1 MRLRRR
7 EAGWVAMGSLMGIFL
22 LHCGNERLIAR
33 NDLDPVGN
41 PEPDGRPRITVF
53 EPMEIPDA
61 GVSQPGDGGVTGG
74 DAGTVVPI
82 PPVTAGDWIHY
93 GTQHNLPI
101 NVRDVS
107 ADESGNIWVAGY
119 DALYLLRPGSSMFER
134 FTQAEGMP
142 QWKVLSVAG
151 MGPNEVI
158 VGYEGVHGGLDDFDP
173 EWMVKSG
180 DADRVTLVND
190 ELKFQHF
197 DISSPPSASYP
208 GGRDKIRD
216 VYLIRPTR
224 DGPYKGDIWFG
235 ANHGIA
241 MWSEKE
247 QRIFEHEHVE
257 INGYNKAGVYTML
270 SGDWW
275 GLAPDAKGNIWMG
288 GSHRVGCL
296 RYGDEGGDW
305 WADNHPELD
314 VWPDIDSRNDRTMDD
329 YVQAITVDHSGRVYI
344 GSLRHNLA
352 RYNPSTGNFRYWK
365 DRSEGTPDRAVTA
378 LATDTDGSVWVGSWI
393 GIGRYFPDSDRWVYY
408 NVMNPGLPTDEVRS
422 IQIDTRGGGRKVYV
436 GRASGISIYSGP

>member
-1 MRLRRR
+1 MRLRRDST
-7 EAGWVAMGSLMGIFL
+7 WVAMGSLMGIL
-22 LHCGNERLIAR
+22 VLHCGSEKLIGR
-33 NDLDPVGN
+33 DDSNGTGSPL
-41 PEPDGRPRITVF
+41 PDSRPRITVF
-53 EPMEIPDA
+53 EPGELPDA
-61 GVSQPGDGGVTGG
+61 GVTVPDDGGNETP
-74 DAGTVVPI
+74 DAGTPVPI
-82 PPVTAGDWIHY
+82 PPETAGDWIHF
-93 GTQHNLPI
+93 GTEHNLPD

-107 ADESGNIWVAGY
+107 ADEAGNIWVAGY
-119 DALYLLRPGSSMFER
+119 DALYLLRPGNSMFEK

-180 DADRVTLVND
+180 DADRVTLVGD
-190 ELKFQHF
+190 QLQFEHF
-197 DISSPPSASYP
+197 DISSPPSGSYP
-208 GGRDKIRD
+208 NGRDKIRD
-216 VYLIRPTR
+216 VYIIRPTR

-241 MWSEKE
+241 MWSHKE

-275 GLAPDAKGNIWMG
+275 GLAQDAKGNIWMG

-305 WADNHPELD
+305 WADNYPELD
-314 VWPDIDSRNDRTMDD
+314 VWPDIDSRRDRTMDD
-329 YVQAITVDHSGRVYI
+329 YVQAITLDHSGRVYI

-352 RYNPSTGNFRYWK
+352 RYNPSTRNFRYWK
-365 DRSEGTPDRAVTA
+365 DRSDGTPDRAVTA
-378 LATDTDGSVWVGSWI
+378 LATDDDGSIWVGSWI
-393 GIGRYFPDSDRWVYY
+393 GIGRYFPDSDDWIYY
-408 NVMNPGLPTDEVRS
+408 NVMTPGLPTDEIRS
-422 IQIDTRGGGRKVYV
+422 LQILTINGERKVFV
-436 GRASGISIYSGP
+436 GRASGISIYTGP